1 MKISIIGVGKLKE
14 EYWKDAV
21 KEYSKRLSRY
31 CQLAIDD
38 VDEVKGSDN
47 INESEKMS
55 ILKGEGE
62 NILKKIKKDS
72 FLIALDIKGTKFS
85 SDQLSNK
92 INELGIMGK
101 SNITFVIGGSLGLSP
116 EILELAN
123 LKLSFSDMTFPHQM
137 MKVILLEQI
146 YRSYKIIS
154 NETYH
159 K

>member
-1 MKISIIGVGKLKE
+1 LKISIIAVGKLKE

-31 CQLAIDD
+31 CQLTLDD
-38 VDEVKGSDN
+38 VDEVKSSDN
-47 INESEKMS
+47 VNEAEKMS

-62 NILKKIKKDS
+62 NILRKIKKDS
-72 FLIALDIKGTKFS
+72 FLIVLDIKGLKLS
-85 SDQLSNK
+85 SEQLSER

-101 SNITFVIGGSLGLSP
+101 SNITFIIGGSLGLSS
-116 EILELAN
+116 EILDMAN
-123 LKLSFSDMTFPHQM
+123 LRLSFSDMTFPHQM

-146 YRSYKIIS
+146 YRSFKINS
-154 NETYH
+154 NEMYH

>member
-1 MKISIIGVGKLKE
+1 MKISIIAVGKLKE
-14 EYWKDAV
+14 EYWKEAV

-31 CQLAIDD
+31 CQLTIDD

-47 INESEKMS
+47 INEAEKMS

-62 NILKKIKKDS
+62 NILKKIKRDS
-72 FLIALDIKGTKFS
+72 FIIALDIKGAKLS
-85 SDQLSNK
+85 SDQLSDK

-101 SNITFVIGGSLGLSP
+101 SNITFVIGGSLGLSS
-116 EILELAN
+116 EILDLAN

-146 YRSYKIIS
+146 YRSYKIIN

>member
-1 MKISIIGVGKLKE
+1 LKISIIAVGKLKE
-14 EYWKDAV
+14 EYWKEAV

-31 CQLAIDD
+31 CQLTIDD

-47 INESEKMS
+47 INEAEKMS

-62 NILKKIKKDS
+62 NILKKIKRDS
-72 FLIALDIKGTKFS
+72 FIIALDIKGAKLS
-85 SDQLSNK
+85 SDQLSDK

-101 SNITFVIGGSLGLSP
+101 SNITFVIGGSLGLSS
-116 EILELAN
+116 EILDLAN

-146 YRSYKIIS
+146 YRSYKIIN

>member
-1 MKISIIGVGKLKE
+1 MKISIISVGKLKE
-14 EYWKDAV
+14 AYWKDAV

-31 CQLAIDD
+31 CQLALDD
-38 VDEVKGSDN
+38 VDEVKSSDN
-47 INESEKMS
+47 VNEAEKMS

-72 FLIALDIKGTKFS
+72 FLIALDIKGSKLS
-85 SDQLSNK
+85 SEQLSER

-101 SNITFVIGGSLGLSP
+101 SNITFVIGGSLGLSS
-116 EILELAN
+116 EILDLAN

-146 YRSYKIIS
+146 YRSFKINS

>member
-1 MKISIIGVGKLKE
+1 LKISIIGVGKLKE

>member
-1 MKISIIGVGKLKE
+1 LKISIIAVGKLKE

-31 CQLAIDD
+31 CQLTLDD
-38 VDEVKGSDN
+38 VDEVKSSDN
-47 INESEKMS
+47 VNEAEKMS

-62 NILKKIKKDS
+62 NILRKIKKDS
-72 FLIALDIKGTKFS
+72 FLIVLDIKGLKLS
-85 SDQLSNK
+85 SEQLSER

-101 SNITFVIGGSLGLSP
+101 SNITFITGGSLGLSS
-116 EILELAN
+116 EILEMAN
-123 LKLSFSDMTFPHQM
+123 LRLSFSDMTFPHQM

-146 YRSYKIIS
+146 YRSFKINS
-154 NETYH
+154 NEMYH